1 MIKFSQFIIEKDAY
15 SFIKLVKEENLL
27 GILTALKKKITELL
41 NESIDNDIGTSLRYL
56 KIVAMFEQLFRFFVS
71 KKVDPSEV
79 LGLKTLIDKRNID
92 QISEAELTK
101 GIETI
106 FHAYDDHHMID
117 FKRIVE
123 RRYSDFKKWF
133 NNKDKEDL
141 EIVKGAIEFT
151 LSSIHKYNL
160 EIS

>member
-1 MIKFSQFIIEKDAY
+1 MIKFSQFIIEKDATQ
-15 SFIKLVKEENLL
+15 FINLVKEENLL
-27 GILTALKKKITELL
+27 GILNALKKKISELL
-41 NESIDNDIGTSLRYL
+41 NESVNDQSTSLRYL

-71 KKVDPSEV
+71 KKIDPSEV

-92 QISEAELTK
+92 TISEAELAK
-101 GIETI
+101 GIEAI

-133 NNKDKEDL
+133 SNKNKEDL

-151 LSSIHKYNL
+151 LSSIHKYN
-160 EIS
+160 IGTS